1 MRNIPAFACEFG
13 VVSLILQEIPSQ
25 GAAYC
30 TVQWAQPG
38 KLPALLAQCDAFCR
52 AAGAKIVYADRPPV
66 PGQAPAIVLRRMT
79 GKKSAIPPS
88 GDELVMLDE
97 ENWPQFLALYR
108 QAMAPV
114 PGAASLR
121 PADLPRLLQCGGC
134 YLVQRQG
141 HLLGIGQVSG
151 NQLLSIAAAE
161 RGRGLAVAA
170 ALLSLCPGP
179 ELTLT
184 VAESNGRAIALY
196 RKMGFQ
202 PDTIETQYWILER
215 TNHGTTGVSQG
226 D

>member
-1 MRNIPAFACEFG
+1 MRNIPVFPCEFG
-13 VVSLILQEIPSQ
+13 VASLILQEIPSQ

-38 KLPALLAQCDAFCR
+38 KLPALLAQCNAFCR

-79 GKKSAIPPS
+79 GKKSEIPAS
-88 GDELVMLDE
+88 RDDLVRLNA

-121 PADLPRLLQCGGC
+121 PADLPRLLQSGGC

-141 HLLGIGQVSG
+141 TLLGIGQVSG

-161 RGRGLAVAA
+161 RGMGMAVAA
-170 ALLSLCPGP
+170 ALLSQCPGP

-184 VAESNGRAIALY
+184 VAEGNNRAIALY
-196 RKMGFQ
+196 RKLGFQ
-202 PDTIETQYWILER
+202 PEKIETQYWILER
-215 TNHGTTGVSQG
+215 NDHGTTGLSQG